1 MECFPNAVFQ
11 NTYAASEVFWIMRY
25 TVPRPLPVHQET
37 LPIGTPRTDIS
48 VYLSDV
54 EGREVPRGEVGEIC
68 VVGAVG
74 LVGYWQRPDLT
85 AAARLNGI
93 SGSYRTGDLARL
105 GEDGNYYF
113 AGRRDHQVKIRG
125 HRFELG
131 EIEAVL
137 KSHGEV
143 REAVA
148 FLASDDINACVL
160 AENRVGLVGDIRA
173 ICVRRLPVFARP
185 KSITVMDKFPQL
197 PSGKVDRIKL
207 EKAGNPQ
214 ADI

>member
-1 MECFPNAVFQ
+1 V
-11 NTYAASEVFWIMRY
+11 IG
-25 TVPRPLPVHQET
+25 PV
-37 LPIGTPRTDIS
+37 
-48 VYLSDV
+48 
-54 EGREVPRGEVGEIC
+54 
-68 VVGAVG
+68 A

-197 PSGKVDRIKL
+197 PSGKIDRIKL
-207 EKAGNPQ
+207 EKTGNP
-214 ADI
+214 